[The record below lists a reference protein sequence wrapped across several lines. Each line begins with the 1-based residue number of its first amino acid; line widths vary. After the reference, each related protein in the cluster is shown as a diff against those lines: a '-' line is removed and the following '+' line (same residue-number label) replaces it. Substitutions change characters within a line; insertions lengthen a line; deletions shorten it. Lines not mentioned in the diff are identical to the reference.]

1 MTLPLGNSKVYGL
14 WELKYQTNLHF
25 MSKKIIIPIALVL
38 IFGIGLYWF
47 FNQRRSDLTDE
58 LEQNFNGDETGFLAN
73 SEFAEQI
80 EAFYVERDYLE
91 VWLFNGTLSNE
102 GKTLLTRIEESKYDG
117 LLPSDYHLEEIYEF
131 SSNPKTANKKF
142 RNLQKEEKIRLELL
156 MTDGFFNLA
165 HDLEKGK
172 VDPTQLDSSWK
183 FEEKDGS
190 TDYAAM
196 LKEIAAG
203 ASVEKTFENLYP
215 NSDLYAQG
223 KKAIKELYEIQARD
237 TLTWDFEPVEGAINV
252 GENHPAIAALRRRL
266 IFWEFLSPYE
276 TEDPTLFDSTMFAG
290 LKDYQKS
297 NGMNPDG
304 VIGSLVA
311 EALNKSPENLLE
323 IAAVNMERLRWLP
336 GIDWDQEMVVV
347 NIANY
352 QLDYMQKSDTAFT
365 GKVIVGKEYS
375 ESPTFTAPMSYIVF
389 SPYWNIPPSITN
401 EEIIPSVKKN
411 KRYLTEKNM
420 EVVSTS
426 GEPINASE
434 VDWNSGAE
442 GEFPYRVRQKPGG
455 DNSLGLVKFM
465 FPNDYNIYIHDTPA
479 RNLFEK
485 EVRAMSHG
493 CIRIQNPDQFAKIL
507 LDDPSWTDEKIQE
520 AMHQD
525 EEEVV
530 KLGREIPVVILY
542 MTFWADRDGKAN
554 FRSDVYER
562 DAALLKALLN

>member
-1 MTLPLGNSKVYGL
+1 
-14 WELKYQTNLHF
+14 